1 MKNYA
6 IQCKSMQIRSRDL
19 ETAIVLEK
27 KIETIKEVNTIHV
40 IGWTT
45 KHVCSGFVE

>member
-1 MKNYA
+1 
-6 IQCKSMQIRSRDL
+6 MQIRSRDL

-27 KIETIKEVNTIHV
+27 KTETIKEVNTIHV

-45 KHVCSGFVE
+45 KQLCSGFVE